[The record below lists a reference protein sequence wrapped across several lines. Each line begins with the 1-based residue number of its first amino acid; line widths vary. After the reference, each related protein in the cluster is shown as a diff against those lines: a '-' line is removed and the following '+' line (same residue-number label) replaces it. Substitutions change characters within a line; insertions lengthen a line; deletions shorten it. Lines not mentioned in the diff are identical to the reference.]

1 MNLKMA
7 QLIQLKQAMA
17 GKRSKGSIME
27 NNTIQCPFCLKESQ
41 RGVHVCTG
49 CMATV
54 LYGTF
59 PGWYAFIV
67 IVLTFGLSILIGM
80 STGMAG
86 ATISLPI
93 IAAVGFVAGKA
104 IFSDNVVFRR
114 RMQHGN
120 YYIMG
125 EKQFIAHN
133 TSD

>member
-1 MNLKMA
+1 MLKP
-7 QLIQLKQAMA
+7 AMA
-17 GKRSKGSIME
+17 GKRSKGAIVE
-27 NNTIQCPFCLKESQ
+27 NNTIQCPFCLKE

-54 LYGTF
+54 LYGAY
-59 PGWYAFIV
+59 PGWYAAVV
-67 IVLTFGLSILIGM
+67 IFLTFGLSILIGM

-114 RMQHGN
+114 K
-120 YYIMG
+120 I
-125 EKQFIAHN
+125 
-133 TSD
+133 